1 MNKLSRSLDTNN
13 DVILDNNN
21 FSSKSLP
28 KDFFI
33 ELGAKMLVSAKLP
46 TDSLA
51 SIKLIYQKN
60 YIILSIPK
68 L

>member
-1 MNKLSRSLDTNN
+1 MNKLSRSLDTNT

-21 FSSKSLP
+21 FSSKSLTNN
-28 KDFFI
+28 FFI
-33 ELGAKMLVSAKLP
+33 EVGEK

-51 SIKLIYQKN
+51 SIKLISQNN
-60 YIILSIPK
+60 YAVLSIPK